1 MAKPKKCKVCEKEF
15 APTYNSTQKVCSPS
29 CAIKLVDM
37 DKQAKAKKAR
47 SGEIKRVKQKL
58 KQLSMNDRPK
68 ALRAAQAAFNAFI
81 RERDK
86 DLPCICCGKTTNDL
100 DLMTGSR
107 WDAGHYRSVGS
118 APELRFNEDNCHK
131 QTVYCNRSL
140 SGNAVMYRKGLIARI
155 GLERVEALE
164 CEFKAKKYTVEEL
177 HEINALYVKKKK
189 DLINESS

>member
-1 MAKPKKCKVCEKEF
+1 MPKPKKCKVCEKEF
-15 APTYNSTQKVCSPS
+15 APTYNTTQKVCSPS

-86 DLPCICCGKTTNDL
+86 RLNCICCGRTTNDF
-100 DLMTGSR
+100 DLVTGSR

-131 QTVYCNRSL
+131 QAVYCNRNL
-140 SGNAVMYRKGLIARI
+140 SGNVVMYRKGLIDRI
-155 GLERVEALE
+155 GVERVEALE
-164 CEFKAKKYTVEEL
+164 CDFKSKKYTVEDL
-177 HEINALYVKKKK
+177 HNIK
-189 DLINESS
+189 DKYKEKLAILRNKE

>member
-1 MAKPKKCKVCEKEF
+1 MPKPKKCRVCEKEF
-15 APTYNSTQKVCSPS
+15 APTYNSTQKVCSPP

-86 DLPCICCGKTTNDL
+86 RLNCISCGNRLAEFKGIRGHL
-100 DLMTGSR
+100 Y
-107 WDAGHYRSVGS
+107 DAGHYRSVGS
-118 APELRFNEDNCHK
+118 APELRFNEDNCHSQCVK
-131 QTVYCNRSL
+131 CNRNL
-140 SGNAVMYRKGLIARI
+140 SGNVVEYRRGLLIRI
-155 GLERVEALE
+155 GKKRLEAVESHHQ
-164 CEFKAKKYTVEEL
+164 AKKYTVEEL
-177 HEINALYVKKKK
+177 HEIRALYVKKKK

>member
-1 MAKPKKCKVCEKEF
+1 MVKAKECKVCEKEF
-15 APTYNSTQKVCSPS
+15 APTYNSTQKVCSPL

-86 DLPCICCGKTTNDL
+86 GLPCISCGRSSGCKVN
-100 DLMTGSR
+100 
-107 WDAGHYRSVGS
+107 AGHYLSVQ
-118 APELRFNEDNCHK
+118 AQPVLRFDDKNVNLQCDHCNCF
-131 QTVYCNRSL
+131 L
-140 SGNAVMYRKGLIARI
+140 SGNLLGYRKGL
-155 GLERVEALE
+155 LERFGQERIDYLE
-164 CEFKAKKYTVEEL
+164 KHHPLKKHAVEEL
-177 HEINALYVKKKK
+177 HEIKALYVKKKK
-189 DLINESS
+189 ELMSD